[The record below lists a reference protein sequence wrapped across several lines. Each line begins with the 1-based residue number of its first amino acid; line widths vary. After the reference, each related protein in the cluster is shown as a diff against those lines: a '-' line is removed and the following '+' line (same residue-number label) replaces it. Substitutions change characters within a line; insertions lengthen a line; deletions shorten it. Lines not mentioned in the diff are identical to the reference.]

1 MIEEALAEQSTPT
14 QSKTQTQAVH
24 STLKQEEEKYDDS
37 DDDAKWTFLTPP
49 SSLPK
54 PKTRPG
60 ESIQKGGPEAPGSRR
75 PLLADT
81 VWAQL

>member
-24 STLKQEEEKYDDS
+24 STLKHEEESDD

-60 ESIQKGGPEAPGSRR
+60 ESIQKGGPEASGSRR
-75 PLLADT
+75 PLLADA
-81 VWAQL
+81 V